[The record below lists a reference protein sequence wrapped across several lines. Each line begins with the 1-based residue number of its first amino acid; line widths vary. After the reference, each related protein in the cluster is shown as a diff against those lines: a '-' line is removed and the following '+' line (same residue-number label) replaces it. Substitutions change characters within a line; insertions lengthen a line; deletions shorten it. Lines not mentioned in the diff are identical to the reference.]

1 MQTATLYTLKSKVI
15 TVYDDKTLRYLD
27 RAEDVSPLYI
37 EGGSPVFTD
46 KALFK
51 ETYLPLHHVCKS
63 FRVSRGCS
71 EIRPPGPWQR
81 YDSKKD
87 WKTGDDINTYHH
99 LFAVEPELEG
109 ILWHVFNE
117 EKVAGKISK
126 LEHEKRIETGKFEK
140 CLESLTQTRQEKSK
154 LEEKLND
161 ALSTNASLNDRYLST
176 NDELFDLRRRVHNFC
191 EYNVFKRLWIALRND
206 LTPFIAKDIDL

>member
-1 MQTATLYTLKSKVI
+1 LYDTPKDL
-15 TVYDDKTLRYLD
+15 
-27 RAEDVSPLYI
+27 
-37 EGGSPVFTD
+37 
-46 KALFK
+46 
-51 ETYLPLHHVCKS
+51 ETYDTV
-63 FRVSRGCS
+63 
-71 EIRPPGPWQR
+71 
-81 YDSKKD
+81 D
-87 WKTGDDINTYHH
+87 TYHH

-126 LEHEKRIETGKFEK
+126 LEHEKKVATGKLEK

-154 LEEKLND
+154 LEENLKD

-176 NDELFDLRRRVHNFC
+176 NDELFDLRWKVNNFC
-191 EYNVFKRLWIALRND
+191 EYNVFKRLWITFRND

>member
-15 TVYDDKTLRYLD
+15 PVYDDKTLRYLD
-27 RAEDVSPLYI
+27 RAEDVSPLYL
-37 EGGSPVFTD
+37 EGGHTIFTD
-46 KALFK
+46 KVLFK

-63 FRVSRGCS
+63 FRVTRGIPGIS
-71 EIRPPGPWQR
+71 PPGPWKL
-81 YDSKKD
+81 YDTHKD
-87 WKTGDDINTYHH
+87 LETYDTVDTYHH

-126 LEHEKRIETGKFEK
+126 LEHEKKVETGKLEK

-161 ALSTNASLNDRYLST
+161 ALSTNASLKAEYLST
-176 NDELFDLRRRVHNFC
+176 KDELFDLRWRVNNFR
-191 EYNVFKRLWIALRND
+191 EYNVFKRLWIAFRNG
-206 LTPFIAKDIDL
+206 LTPN